1 MKDGI
6 NLPRVL
12 GVSMV
17 CLLVTGSVDN
27 KWVVAIFLLLIAAW
41 LTLEIYLKNKKC
53 D

>member
-1 MKDGI
+1 MKGGI

-41 LTLEIYLKNKKC
+41 LTLEISLKNKKC

>member
-6 NLPRVL
+6 NLPGVL

-27 KWVVAIFLLLIAAW
+27 RWVVAIFLLHIAAW
-41 LTLEIYLKNKKC
+41 LTLEIYIKNKKC

>member
-6 NLPRVL
+6 NIPRVL

-41 LTLEIYLKNKKC
+41 LALEVTNKMKG
-53 D
+53 